1 MTTPEL
7 IPPAE
12 LRRLGE
18 HAVWHANAA
27 IERDADELAD
37 EISRTYALALIGL
50 LTEAAS

>member
-1 MTTPEL
+1 MSTAEPTR
-7 IPPAE
+7 PAE

-37 EISRTYALALIGL
+37 EISRTYALAVIGL
-50 LTEAAS
+50 LTEAAC